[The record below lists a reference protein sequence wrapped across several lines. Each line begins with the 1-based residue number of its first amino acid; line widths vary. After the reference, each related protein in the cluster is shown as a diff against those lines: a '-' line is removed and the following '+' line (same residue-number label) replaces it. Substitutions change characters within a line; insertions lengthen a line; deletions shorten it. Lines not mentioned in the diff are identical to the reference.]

1 MTKVFLSLGA
11 NLGDRAGAIGKAI
24 GLILSEEGIMDAG
37 RGRFYETEP
46 QGKKDQPW
54 FLNTAIAINT
64 DKSPSALLGFL
75 QGVEKAVGRVGGEAG
90 GPRVVDID
98 IIFYGSQTV
107 SAPGLAIPHPRAFER
122 KFVLAPLADIA
133 PDFVHPE
140 TGKTVSQSLKE
151 VLEDGQDI
159 RLVTA

>member
-1 MTKVFLSLGA
+1 MVKVFLSLGA
-11 NLGDRAGAIGKAI
+11 NLGDRVWAIDKAI
-24 GLILSEEGIMDAG
+24 GLILSEEGITDAG

-46 QGKKDQPW
+46 QGIKDQPW

-64 DKSPSALLGFL
+64 DKPPSVLLGFL

-107 SAPGLAIPHPRAFER
+107 NAPG
-122 KFVLAPLADIA
+122 
-133 PDFVHPE
+133 
-140 TGKTVSQSLKE
+140 
-151 VLEDGQDI
+151 
-159 RLVTA
+159 

>member
-1 MTKVFLSLGA
+1 MVKVFLSLGA
-11 NLGDRAGAIGKAI
+11 NLGDRVWAIDKAI
-24 GLILSEEGIMDAG
+24 GLILSEEGITDAG

-46 QGKKDQPW
+46 QGIKDQPW

-64 DKSPSALLGFL
+64 DKPPSVLLGFL

-107 SAPGLAIPHPRAFER
+107 NAPGLAIPHPRAFER

-133 PDFVHPE
+133 PDFVYPGR
-140 TGKTVSQSLKE
+140 GKTVSQTLKE
-151 VLEDGQDI
+151 VSENGQGI
-159 RLVTA
+159 RLVTV

>member
-11 NLGDRAGAIGKAI
+11 NLGDRAGAIDKAI
-24 GLILSEEGIMDAG
+24 GLILSEEGITDAG

-46 QGKKDQPW
+46 QGMKDQPW
-54 FLNTAIAINT
+54 FLNTAIAIDT
-64 DKSPSALLGFL
+64 DKSPSALLDFL

-98 IIFYGSQTV
+98 VIFYGSQTV
-107 SAPGLAIPHPRAFER
+107 SVPGLVIPHPRAFKR

-133 PDFVHPE
+133 PDFVHPQI
-140 TGKTVSQSLKE
+140 GKTVSQLLKA
-151 VLEDGQDI
+151 VSDDGQGI

>member
-11 NLGDRAGAIGKAI
+11 NLGDRAGAIKKAI
-24 GLILSEEGIMDAG
+24 GLILSEEGITDAG

-54 FLNTAIAINT
+54 FLNTAIAILT
-64 DKSPSALLGFL
+64 DKPPLVLLDFL
-75 QGVEKAVGRVGGEAG
+75 KGVEKAVGRVGGEAG

-107 SAPGLAIPHPRAFER
+107 SAPGLAIPHPRALER
-122 KFVLAPLADIA
+122 KFVLAPLADIS
-133 PDFVHPE
+133 PDFVHPG
-140 TGKTVSQSLKE
+140 TGRTMRQSLEE
-151 VLEDGQDI
+151 VSEDGQGI